1 MIAAIQN
8 EWPAVDIIHRSR
20 AFSRDSRPGG
30 HSVTVYCAPGRKMP
44 ERIQLEYSNL
54 PKRRWSRNSITSALL
69 GIFSGPGIGILIWV
83 SDPGYGTLL
92 VGGAITFVVTV
103 PVIVFAT
110 IVFQEVKLRPDLK
123 GKSLALL
130 GGFAALGWAVFAIY
144 VLIKIDAELT

>member
-1 MIAAIQN
+1 
-8 EWPAVDIIHRSR
+8 
-20 AFSRDSRPGG
+20 
-30 HSVTVYCAPGRKMP
+30 MP